1 MFALSET
8 YPLNPPH
15 TSTLNTLYK
24 SSLAA
29 IIGVTMMSHSILV
42 IAGDRLLATGGVAQ
56 IEGAAGGGL
65 TPWALI
71 SGYGTDAQVGGSA
84 FYTQAKTNGGFE
96 LDSGG
101 FSVGFNNRVEISIS
115 QQKFGFSSTVPGE
128 SARMNTLGAKLRL
141 FGDAVYDQ
149 DTWLPQVAAGLQLKH
164 NEDYDFV
171 PKALGAKHQSGVDF
185 YLSATK
191 LYLGAVFGRNLLLNG
206 TLQATKANQFGLLG
220 FGGDKNNHYQLQPAG
235 SIAVM
240 LTDNLILGA
249 EYRAKPNNLS
259 VFKEDDA
266 KDIFLAWFPVKN
278 LSVTAAYLDLGNIA
292 NKDNQTAWYLSGQI
306 TY

>member
-1 MFALSET
+1 MLIFNEIYRHNS
-8 YPLNPPH
+8 
-15 TSTLNTLYK
+15 LYLLATVL
-24 SSLAA
+24 LAA
-29 IIGVTMMSHSILV
+29 TFTLGNTSA

-71 SGYGTDAQVGGSA
+71 TGYGTDAQIGSSA

-96 LDSGG
+96 IDSGG
-101 FSVGFNNRVEISIS
+101 VSVGFNNRLELSLS
-115 QQKFGFSSTVPGE
+115 QQKFGFSNTVPGE
-128 SARMNTLGAKLRL
+128 SARMNTVGAKLRL
-141 FGDAVYDQ
+141 FGDAIYDQ
-149 DTWLPQVAAGLQLKH
+149 DRWLPQIAAGVQYKY

-206 TLQATKANQFGLLG
+206 TLQATKANQFGFLG
-220 FGGDKNNHYQLQPAG
+220 FGGDKNNHYQLQPAA
-235 SIAVM
+235 SIALM
-240 LTDNLILGA
+240 LTDSLIIGA
-249 EYRAKPNNLS
+249 EYRAKPDNLS

-278 LSVTAAYLDLGNIA
+278 FSITAAYLDLGNIA